1 MILRA
6 RHPSHVETDP
16 RRSTSSLQT
25 SPRPF
30 ILHTHTLQY
39 STLQSFLGR
48 SSIRLL
54 HGGTN
59 TESTNGEDQQ
69 GPEKNHDADDGGAG
83 GDKYLRRGVDIRF
96 YYILYRGQVLNNGAT
111 LPLLIQPARVA
122 KSPDD
127 VDRLEPLPP
136 RLQVECLRGDAALPV
151 LLEGVHS
158 GLPVPQLLGAIG
170 ALHHV

>member
-30 ILHTHTLQY
+30 IPHTHTLQY
-39 STLQSFLGR
+39 STLQSFLGG

-122 KSPDD
+122 ESPDD